1 MEGAAPRR
9 GPHRFRARRAPP
21 RRARPSL
28 WALVPFVLSVRLLHP
43 FAMLVPTA
51 PLCSRILILGILFGL
66 VLGLNTESASGQVPR
81 LLHYQ
86 ATLVEG
92 DFPAEGDVRVE
103 AAFFA
108 DSTGGSPLSGWTETR
123 TDVPLMNGHLSLLLG
138 SQEPLPD
145 VLFETSP
152 LYLQLA
158 VNDEPLPR
166 LRLAS
171 TAFALRAGATE
182 AVSPGSVGRAA
193 LAEEAVTTDALAN
206 GAVTAPVLAAASVT
220 APALA
225 DGAVTAAKVAPA
237 AVSTN
242 ALADGA
248 VTSAKL
254 GASAVVGSVL
264 ADGAVTT
271 GKLANGS
278 VTASK
283 VATGAVVTS
292 LNGLTDA
299 VRLVAGENV
308 TITPGVDA
316 ATITISAD
324 DNGERSS
331 RRWKTNIRPL
341 DGLDLVRQLR
351 GVRYHWKESG
361 IPDVGLIAE
370 EVGTVVPE
378 VVTYAPNGED
388 AESVNYAKLVALL
401 IEAVKTQQAQ
411 IEADRARLSAL
422 AARLD
427 ALEQS
432 TAGPDVHGAGAQN

>member
-1 MEGAAPRR
+1 
-9 GPHRFRARRAPP
+9 
-21 RRARPSL
+21 
-28 WALVPFVLSVRLLHP
+28 
-43 FAMLVPTA
+43 
-51 PLCSRILILGILFGL
+51 LILGSLLGL
-66 VLGLNTESASGQVPR
+66 VLGLITEPAAGQVPR

-92 DFPAEGDVRVE
+92 DFPVEGSVRVE

-108 DSTGGSPLSGWTETR
+108 DSTGGAPLSGWTEVR
-123 TDVPLMNGHLSLLLG
+123 TDVPLANGHLSLLLG
-138 SQEPLPD
+138 GQEPLPD

-152 LYLQLA
+152 LYLQLT
-158 VNDEPLPR
+158 VNEEPLPR

-171 TAFALRAGATE
+171 TAFALRAGVAE
-182 AVSPGSVGRAA
+182 AVGPGSVGRAA
-193 LAEEAVTTDALAN
+193 LVENAVTTEALAD

-225 DGAVTAAKVAPA
+225 DDAVTAAKMAPS
-237 AVSTN
+237 AVSTT
-242 ALADGA
+242 ALANGA

-254 GASAVVGSVL
+254 GASAVVGPVL

-271 GKLANGS
+271 GKLANGA

-283 VATGAVVTS
+283 VATGAAVSS

-308 TITPGVDA
+308 AITPSADA

-324 DNGERSS
+324 DSWERSS

-351 GVRYHWKESG
+351 GVRYQWKESG
-361 IPDVGLIAE
+361 TPDLGLIAE

-378 VVTYAPNGED
+378 VVTFAPNGED
-388 AESVNYAKLVALL
+388 AESVHYAKLVALL

-411 IEADRARLSAL
+411 IEADRARLDTL

-432 TAGPDVHGAGAQN
+432 TAGPDAHSAGAQN